1 MENFSK
7 QIIYVG
13 TLMKIY
19 FLAYVSEKFLARPIS
34 KVLLQKIIKI
44 CCVRSLNNY
53 PFICFFVK
61 LFQDLE
67 VIKRSYNY
75 FDISSAVFAIMHNPN
90 RIELLFFF
98 AQKRLISCKR
108 FKIHFGFHPQCAL
121 VSLSR
126 AEKSKR
132 TSEIFRKLVDI
143 FEAAVV
149 PNLRTL
155 KVMNIEIERA
165 RMQSLLMCTVVVV
178 QVVVVLGQGGEEWL

>member
-1 MENFSK
+1 
-7 QIIYVG
+7 
-13 TLMKIY
+13 
-19 FLAYVSEKFLARPIS
+19 
-34 KVLLQKIIKI
+34 
-44 CCVRSLNNY
+44 
-53 PFICFFVK
+53 
-61 LFQDLE
+61 
-67 VIKRSYNY
+67 
-75 FDISSAVFAIMHNPN
+75 MHNPN

-155 KVMNIEIERA
+155 KIMNIEIERA